1 MVKRKTTTIIFFMLP
16 NIWACCYKIAL
27 NLGYFSSLGIFILK
41 KILERYKEV
50 NFFSSKKWRPRDITL
65 TIRRKVNTIHEVGRG
80 LSFRRKIQLV

>member
-1 MVKRKTTTIIFFMLP
+1 MLP
-16 NIWACCYKIAL
+16 NIWACCYEIAL

-50 NFFSSKKWRPRDITL
+50 NFFPQKRRPRDITL